1 MVEHRDVVKPPTALK
16 WMLALLLL
24 ASLACQ
30 TGEIL
35 TPEEATARAQQ
46 AQGGGARPAPSTAGG
61 AEFQV
66 NETVEFT
73 GTEFLIPLRKEPSS
87 DVSPFSFAGRG
98 DQATV
103 LGSQQAEGE
112 VWYLVKSAA
121 GEGWVPAKFLKSTG
135 PSAAEGPQPG
145 ETVYLT
151 GKSFLINLVDEP
163 GSKRIIANQERG
175 AAVTIL
181 EVVEH
186 EGQLW
191 YRIDAPTGQGWVPAD
206 NISTEAP

>member
-1 MVEHRDVVKPPTALK
+1 MAEHRDPVKPSTVLK
-16 WMLALLLL
+16 WVLALLLL
-24 ASLACQ
+24 ASIACQ

-46 AQGGGARPAPSTAGG
+46 EKEKEARPAPSTASG

-73 GTEFLIPLRKEPSS
+73 GTEFLIPLRKEPDSGA
-87 DVSPFSFAGRG
+87 SPFSFAGRG
-98 DQATV
+98 DQATI
-103 LGSQQAEGE
+103 LGSQEVEGE

-135 PSAAEGPQPG
+135 PSTAEGPQPG
-145 ETVYLT
+145 DTVYLT
-151 GKSFLINLVDEP
+151 GKGFLINLVDEP
-163 GSKRIIANQERG
+163 GSKHIIANQERG

-191 YRIDAPTGQGWVPAD
+191 YHIDAPTGQGWVSAD
-206 NISTEAP
+206 NITTEAP

>member
-1 MVEHRDVVKPPTALK
+1 MANHRDPVKPSIALR
-16 WMLALLLL
+16 WVLALLLL
-24 ASLACQ
+24 ASIACQ

-46 AQGGGARPAPSTAGG
+46 AQGGEAGSAPSTARG

-73 GTEFLIPLRKEPSS
+73 GTEFLIPLRKEPG

-103 LGSQQAEGE
+103 LGSREVEGE

-151 GKSFLINLVDEP
+151 GKGFLINLMDGP
-163 GSKRIIANQERG
+163 GGKRIIANQERG

-181 EVVEH
+181 EVVEL
-186 EGQLW
+186 EGKLW